1 MPEVEVEK
9 ETVVAPVEPTP
20 VWKHILWAAVA
31 VGALWCLS
39 QIPNTLVVF
48 GMAWLISYLLNPI
61 IDVIEGRRLGPVK
74 KCSRNLAVGIV
85 AGLLV
90 GFMIAAASL
99 VLPQLSDQ
107 VQRLVLVESSI
118 SEPQELAD
126 ALKAKVAPLLD
137 RIPEK
142 YRAQAIERATSSIQ
156 GSTAKIGEWV
166 SNGIGWLGTFLG
178 EMISGVFLV
187 LTAFLFSLY
196 MLQNWHGMSEGFL
209 EKLPRQ
215 YRDEVISLSRTMNK
229 IFGGYLKA
237 TILTG
242 IACMIA
248 TFFSLLIL
256 SWVTGHEFPY
266 KYIVSFVAG
275 LTYPVPVIGILATS
289 VLGGVLG
296 YIPENNLGFGF
307 AVLVTINIVNMV
319 IDRTVQ
325 PKLMSDAIGVSELF
339 VMFAAFAGGEVAGIW
354 GMLLGIPVAAMGKAL
369 FEWFHEQFLVVE
381 ELTDEERAAARG
393 QAPQSPP
400 PVEDPKPDIEIE
412 EPKLEVK
419 EAELEKPEGEK
430 SSSSE
435 EL

>member
-1 MPEVEVEK
+1 MSEPPESSGV
-9 ETVVAPVEPTP
+9 TIQTP
-20 VWKHILWAAVA
+20 IWKHILWAAVA
-31 VGALWCLS
+31 LGGLWCLS

-48 GMAWLISYLLNPI
+48 SMAWLISYLLNPM
-61 IDVIEGRRLGPVK
+61 IDAIQGRRLGPIQS
-74 KCSRNLAVGIV
+74 CSRNLAVSIV
-85 AGLLV
+85 AGLLI
-90 GFMIAAASL
+90 GFAIAGASL

-107 VQRLVLVESSI
+107 VQRLVQVESSI
-118 SEPQELAD
+118 SDPQELAE
-126 ALKAKVAPLLD
+126 ALKAKVDPLLD

-142 YRAQAIERATSSIQ
+142 YRAQAIERASNSIQ

-248 TFFSLLIL
+248 TFLSLIIL
-256 SWVTGHEFPY
+256 SWMTGHEFPY

-275 LTYPVPVIGILATS
+275 LTYPVPVIGIMATS
-289 VLGGVLG
+289 ILGGVLG

-307 AVLVTINIVNMV
+307 AVLVTINIVNMI

-381 ELTDEERAAARG
+381 ELTDQERAAVRG
-393 QAPQSPP
+393 
-400 PVEDPKPDIEIE
+400 EDPEP
-412 EPKLEVK
+412 EPKLE
-419 EAELEKPEGEK
+419 PETETGSAAK
-430 SSSSE
+430 SESDKTEPEEGSPSE
-435 EL
+435 ES